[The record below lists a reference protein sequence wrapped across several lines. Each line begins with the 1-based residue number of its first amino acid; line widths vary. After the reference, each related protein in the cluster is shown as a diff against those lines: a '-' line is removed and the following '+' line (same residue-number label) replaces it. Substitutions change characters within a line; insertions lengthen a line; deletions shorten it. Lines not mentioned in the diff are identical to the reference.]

1 MSVATAAN
9 AAHRGPDERARL
21 PVWLGRA
28 ARYEFW
34 PRRVFYA
41 PMVPWLAYLAA
52 RYGGLGA
59 LTSANPGVTN
69 SGLVGESKADLLARA
84 PRDLLPDFAL
94 VRSGTPADRAL
105 ALTDGMSRAGLSW
118 PVIFKPDVGERG
130 YGVRLVRTREQ
141 ALAYLAQ
148 HPGDVIAQRYC
159 PEPTEAGVFY
169 LRRPGAVRGEIFSI
183 TLKRFPV
190 VTGDGRRSLAQLVD
204 DHPRL
209 RLQRSVFLAR
219 LGASA
224 VEVPD
229 RGEQRRMAVA
239 GNHCQGTLFVD
250 GQHLAGPGLL
260 AQCERI
266 ARAVGGLYVARFDIR
281 APDENALRRGAGLR
295 LIEINGVAAE
305 STNIYDPTW
314 RLGRAYATLR
324 AQWEA
329 AYQIGA
335 TNRRDRGAAPWSVG
349 RIARAVRSHLGRR
362 GIGPLSD

>member
-1 MSVATAAN
+1 MSLAQAWSAGPD
-9 AAHRGPDERARL
+9 AAHARGRL
-21 PVWLGRA
+21 PVWLERA

-59 LTSANPGVTN
+59 LTAANPGITN

-105 ALTDGMSRAGLSW
+105 ALADGMARAGLSW

-130 YGVRLVRTREQ
+130 YGVRLLRTRDQ

-148 HPGDVIAQRYC
+148 HPGDVIVQRYC

-169 LRRPGAVRGEIFSI
+169 LRRPGAPRGEIFSV

-190 VTGDGRRSLAQLVD
+190 VTGDGRRTLAQLVD

-209 RLQRSVFLAR
+209 RLQRAVFMAR
-219 LGASA
+219 LGAA
-224 VEVPD
+224 ARDVPD
-229 RGEQRRMAVA
+229 RGEPRRMAVA

-281 APDENALRRGAGLR
+281 APGENALRQGEGLR

-305 STNIYDPTW
+305 STNIYDPSW
-314 RLGRAYATLR
+314 RLLRAYRTLR

-335 TNRRDRGAAPWSVG
+335 ANRRDRGAVPWSVG
-349 RIARAVRSHLGRR
+349 RIARAVRSHFGRS